1 MQLIGSMG
9 KGQADDCVDNAHRE
23 HLMLLRDLETAI
35 NRFNWAE
42 KESFDSANC
51 YLTYVNSRLE
61 EFYRRQRRTD
71 VDTPCK

>member
-35 NRFNWAE
+35 NL
-42 KESFDSANC
+42 S
-51 YLTYVNSRLE
+51 LIHI
-61 EFYRRQRRTD
+61 
-71 VDTPCK
+71 